1 MDTETLYRSR
11 LKDVMATT
19 NHQEPSRVPVH
30 GDITTWAIAYAGAKT
45 ADLLDDP
52 QLLAEKWTSFLDD
65 IYFDTQH
72 SMGLSTP
79 LRMMETLGSEAL
91 FISSDGVTI
100 QHQESCQMEASD
112 YPALIDDP
120 KNFLINEYPLKKF
133 PVLNDPSKP
142 RYETL
147 KKCAAQTLNWI
158 TANALVEKTAREKY
172 GVFPLATGACRAY
185 APLDVIFDRLRGF
198 KGLSLDMKRCPE
210 LVIAACEA
218 IYSVYIEDTI
228 NGFPGDFPF
237 AMSPLHSPAFIGPKK
252 FEKFFWPTYKKT
264 ALEIA
269 RRGGKIYQIL
279 EGNYRPYYDYFRE
292 LPKSTLVCEF
302 ENYEDL
308 FIAKKEIGDVATLI
322 GGIPMGML
330 RHSSVQECIDCA
342 KEIIDVCAPGGGFI
356 YCTGKALLS
365 ANDVNVE
372 NLKAVNAFVH
382 EYGKY

>member
-1 MDTETLYRSR
+1 
-11 LKDVMATT
+11 MATT

-30 GDITTWAIAYAGAKT
+30 GDITTWAISYADAKT
-45 ADLLDDP
+45 SDLLDDP

-91 FISSDGVTI
+91 FISSDSVTI
-100 QHQESCQMEASD
+100 QHQESCHMEASD

-133 PVLNDPSKP
+133 SVLNDPSKP
-142 RYETL
+142 RYEIL

-158 TANALVEKTAREKY
+158 TANALVEKTAREEY

-228 NGFPGDFPF
+228 NGFPGNFPF

-252 FEKFFWPTYKKT
+252 FEKFFGRPIKRQPLKLPAAAVRSIRYLKETTVLTSTISGNCQNQRWSVNLKIMRIYLPPKRRSAMSSPSSAVFPWECCDTAVFRRVLTALRKSLTSARRAEALST
-264 ALEIA
+264 ALE
-269 RRGGKIYQIL
+269 RLSY
-279 EGNYRPYYDYFRE
+279 P
-292 LPKSTLVCEF
+292 
-302 ENYEDL
+302 
-308 FIAKKEIGDVATLI
+308 
-322 GGIPMGML
+322 PMM
-330 RHSSVQECIDCA
+330 
-342 KEIIDVCAPGGGFI
+342 
-356 YCTGKALLS
+356 
-365 ANDVNVE
+365 
-372 NLKAVNAFVH
+372 
-382 EYGKY
+382 